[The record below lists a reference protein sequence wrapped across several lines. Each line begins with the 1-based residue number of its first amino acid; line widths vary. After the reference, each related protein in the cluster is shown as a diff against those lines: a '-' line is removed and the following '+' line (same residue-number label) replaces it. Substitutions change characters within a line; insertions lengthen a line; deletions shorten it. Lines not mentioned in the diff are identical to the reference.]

1 MATSTPPI
9 VVQRERSEVP
19 VDVASVARQLAATL
33 LAIDQSVPVL
43 PIRRAS

>member
-1 MATSTPPI
+1 MDQPRHPI
-9 VVQRERSEVP
+9 AVQREQSDVP

-33 LAIDQSVPVL
+33 LALDHAVPVL